1 MSAALRRHPVLGELL
16 AEFAGTFILILIGLG
31 VVAQVVA
38 SQTGDYNSIALAWGF
53 AVTLGVYTAARVSGA
68 HLNPAVTLALAAF
81 RGFSWGKVLPYMSV
95 QVVAA
100 FLAALV
106 VRWNYSEAI
115 AAVDPG
121 TTAATQTIFSTLPA
135 EGLDVMGG
143 FRDQVIGT
151 AILVFL
157 VFVLVDAR
165 NNPPLSNLAPLMIG
179 FVVLAI
185 GLAYGANAGY
195 AINPA
200 RDFGPRLASWL
211 TGYETAWVDGSGT
224 PYWWVPI
231 VAPLLGGLLG
241 AALYELFVGGP
252 LSAHP
257 DFQEVGEVVGDP
269 EARRTAFHP
278 DVAVPADGAPV
289 ARTGGRHD
297 RHTEAQ
303 THGRSAT
310 DA

>member
-1 MSAALRRHPVLGELL
+1 MTAFLRSRPLVGELL
-16 AEFAGTFILILIGLG
+16 AEFAGTFILIMIGLG

-38 SQTGDYNSIALAWGF
+38 SGTGDFNSIALAWAF
-53 AVTLGVYTAARVSGA
+53 AVTLGVYTAGRISGA

-81 RGFSWGKVLPYMSV
+81 RDFPWRKVLPYMSV
-95 QVVAA
+95 QVAAA

-115 AAVDPG
+115 AATDPG

-157 VFVLVDAR
+157 VFVLIDAR
-165 NNPPLSNLAPLMIG
+165 NNPPLSNLAPLIIG

-241 AALYELFVGGP
+241 AALFELFVGRP

-257 DFQEVGEVVGDP
+257 DFQEVGEVVSDP
-269 EARRTAFHP
+269 EPRRVAFHRN
-278 DVAVPADGAPV
+278 VAVSADGDAV
-289 ARTGGRHD
+289 ARAGDRHD
-297 RHTEAQ
+297 GNTEAR
-303 THGRSAT
+303 TYGRSAT
-310 DA
+310 NG

>member
-1 MSAALRRHPVLGELL
+1 MITLLRRRPFVGELL
-16 AEFAGTFILILIGLG
+16 AEFAGTFVLIVIGLG

-38 SQTGDYNSIALAWGF
+38 SGTGDYNSIAIAWGF

-68 HLNPAVTLALAAF
+68 HLNPAVTLALAVF
-81 RGFSWGKVLPYMSV
+81 RGFSWAKVAPYVAV
-95 QVVAA
+95 QVAAA

-106 VRWNYSEAI
+106 VRWNYHEAI
-115 AAVDPG
+115 AAADPG
-121 TTAATQTIFSTLPA
+121 ATAATQTIFSTLPA
-135 EGLDVMGG
+135 DGLDVWAG

-151 AILVFL
+151 AILLFL
-157 VFVLVDAR
+157 VLVLIDAR
-165 NNPPLSNLAPLMIG
+165 NNPPLSNLAPLLIG
-179 FVVLAI
+179 GVVLAI

-211 TGYETAWVDGSGT
+211 TGYETAWVDSTGT

-231 VAPLLGGLLG
+231 AAPLVGGLLG
-241 AALYELFVGGP
+241 AALYEFFVGRP

-269 EARRTAFHP
+269 ETRRTTF
-278 DVAVPADGAPV
+278 DRNVAVPSDGAARADGLGSAAP
-289 ARTGGRHD
+289 
-297 RHTEAQ
+297 
-303 THGRSAT
+303 AT
-310 DA
+310 REESTR